1 MVSEVVAG
9 IRRVLMIMNEQ
20 PEAQAQAHSG
30 RGAAI
35 KIVGIGGGGQNA
47 VNRMIADGVTG
58 AEFIAVN
65 TDQRALLM
73 SNAPV
78 RIRIGDRATRG
89 LGAGANPEKGAN
101 AAEESLEELRATLR
115 GAEMVFITC
124 GMGGGTGTGAAP
136 VVAKAAKQ
144 LGALTVGVVTRPFQF
159 EGGPRGR
166 NADIGIQQLRDIVD
180 TLIVIPNDRLLEYM
194 PKSATFKDSFRA
206 VDGVLR
212 AGVEGISNLIT
223 QPGMINLDFADVS
236 TVMRGGG
243 IALLSGGLG
252 KGEGRARAAAEQ
264 AIASPLLDVSLEGA
278 QRVLL
283 NITGGPDTAL
293 HEVSEV
299 AMTIREVAHPDC
311 NMIFGMTIDPNLKD
325 ALRVTLVAT
334 GMPYHPGGIP
344 IELPPREPGRGQRS
358 FRMGE
363 GGAWW
368 DKN

>member
-1 MVSEVVAG
+1 
-9 IRRVLMIMNEQ
+9 MIIGKGTESQ
-20 PEAQAQAHSG
+20 VEAHAQAQSAG
-30 RGAAI
+30 MAVI

-47 VNRMIADGVTG
+47 VNRMIADGVSG
-58 AEFIAVN
+58 VDFIAVN
-65 TDQRALLM
+65 TDQQALLM
-73 SNAPV
+73 SNAPA

-89 LGAGANPEKGAN
+89 LGAGANPEKGAS
-101 AAEESLEELRATLR
+101 AAEESMDELRATLR

-166 NADIGIQQLRDIVD
+166 NADAGIQQLRGIAD

-194 PKSATFKDSFRA
+194 PKNATFKDSFRA

-212 AGVEGISNLIT
+212 AGVEGISSLIT
-223 QPGMINLDFADVS
+223 KPGLINLDFADVS
-236 TVMRGGG
+236 AVMRGGG
-243 IALLSGGLG
+243 MALLSGGMA

-264 AIASPLLDVSLEGA
+264 AIDSPLLDVSIEGA

-283 NITGGPDTAL
+283 NITGGPDTTL
-293 HEVSEV
+293 FEVSEV
-299 AMTIREVAHPDC
+299 AETIRAATHPDC
-311 NMIFGMTIDPNLKD
+311 DMIFGMTIDPNMNN
-325 ALRVTLVAT
+325 ALRLTLVAT

-368 DKN
+368 DKT